1 MLSQS
6 TSGPSRDTDRVV
18 ALFQQAVALHE
29 NDQLEDAEQL
39 YRAVLRQDRRNMQAL
54 YNLCLIHYTR
64 NHLVEALQV
73 ARRGLYQAPNWLEML
88 NLMALI
94 LKGLGKY
101 PDAIERFR
109 RALAIN
115 PNISLVHFNLAQL
128 FQDINLHE
136 DALAHFRQ
144 ASAIEPEAAV
154 AHCNVGVALRTL
166 GRIEEANVA
175 LEHAVALEPREPTY
189 YRMLSYSWRF
199 TTGDRYLVAMQSM
212 AEDLAS
218 LNEQQQIDLHFAL
231 GKAYED
237 IGQHETGFR
246 HFLAGNAL
254 KRQETPYDEPT
265 VLNLV
270 EQSRLVFTPEVMRER
285 SGFGH
290 PSPAPIFIVG
300 MPRSGSTLIEQIL
313 ASHPD
318 VFGAGELRDFVSAV
332 EGLDRGPN
340 NTPEE
345 VGGNDLRQLGER
357 YMTLLRSRVPVPAE
371 RITDK
376 MLGNSRLVG
385 LIHLALPNA
394 RIIHARRNPLDNCLS
409 CFSTLFAAGHHYSY
423 ELGELGRYWCAQDA
437 LMRYWRTVLPDGVM
451 LTVDYEALVDDLE
464 THARRIIAHCGLEWT
479 DACLDFHKTERAVYT
494 ASVVQVRQ
502 PIYRSSVGRWKPYQ
516 ALLQPLFDGLAI
528 AP

>member
-101 PDAIERFR
+101 ADAIERFR

-128 FQDINLHE
+128 FQEINLHE

-166 GRIEEANVA
+166 GRIKEANVA

-265 VLNLV
+265 G
-270 EQSRLVFTPEVMRER
+270 PEPCRTIQAGVHTGGDARAQWLR
-285 SGFGH
+285 
-290 PSPAPIFIVG
+290 PSVAGAHLHCRYAAI
-300 MPRSGSTLIEQIL
+300 RQ
-313 ASHPD
+313 HPD
-318 VFGAGELRDFVSAV
+318 RTNPGKPPGRVWRRRAAGFRK
-332 EGLDRGPN
+332 R
-340 NTPEE
+340 
-345 VGGNDLRQLGER
+345 RR
-357 YMTLLRSRVPVPAE
+357 RSR
-371 RITDK
+371 
-376 MLGNSRLVG
+376 SR
-385 LIHLALPNA
+385 
-394 RIIHARRNPLDNCLS
+394 
-409 CFSTLFAAGHHYSY
+409 TEQYAGGSR
-423 ELGELGRYWCAQDA
+423 GQ
-437 LMRYWRTVLPDGVM
+437 
-451 LTVDYEALVDDLE
+451 
-464 THARRIIAHCGLEWT
+464 
-479 DACLDFHKTERAVYT
+479 
-494 ASVVQVRQ
+494 
-502 PIYRSSVGRWKPYQ
+502 RSSAAW
-516 ALLQPLFDGLAI
+516 
-528 AP
+528 